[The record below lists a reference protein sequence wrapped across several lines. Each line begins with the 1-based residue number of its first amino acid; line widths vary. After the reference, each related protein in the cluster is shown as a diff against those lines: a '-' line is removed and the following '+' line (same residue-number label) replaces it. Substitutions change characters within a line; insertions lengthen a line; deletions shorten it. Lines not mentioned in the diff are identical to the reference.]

1 MKKLRIYRFT
11 PIFVAL
17 GMVLG
22 ILVGSFYTSHFAGRR
37 LNVVNASSDKL
48 NSLLHII
55 DDQYVDSVNI
65 TELVE
70 KALPEILKELD
81 PHSTYIPASEVDAS
95 MQELRGGFS
104 GVGIQFVLYRD
115 TVCVVRVL
123 PGGPSDGVGLAAG
136 DRIVTVDDKPFT
148 GKEINE
154 ETVRN
159 TLKGETGST
168 VRLTVKR
175 PGQHKL
181 LTYAIERGN
190 VPINTVDASFM
201 LGDGIGYI
209 RISSFGETTYQ
220 EFLAALA
227 SLHEQ
232 GFSKLII
239 DLRGNTGGYMTP
251 AIQIA
256 NEFLPKDRL
265 IVYTQ
270 GRQSPREDYTSDG
283 RGVFQS
289 LPLVILTDEI
299 SASASEILAG
309 AIQDNDR
316 GLIIGRRSFG
326 KGLVQVP
333 IDFSDGSQV
342 RLTKARYYSPSGRCV
357 QKPYTLGKD
366 KDYENELMTRI
377 AHGELYS
384 ADSIKSTG
392 KVYHTRIGRTV
403 YGGGGIMPDIFVPS
417 DTIGYTSY
425 YEEANLRG
433 HLSGFIFHFTDSHR
447 STLNSLTD
455 FNKTVAWLEK
465 QNLVGIF
472 ADYAEGRGLKK
483 RPRMIR
489 TSYQVIQRYIITG
502 ILRDLYS
509 PEKAIL
515 YSAKTDV
522 TIQRAQK
529 AIHEGQTFPQPPA
542 KKDEGR

>member
-148 GKEINE
+148 GTEINE

-175 PGQHKL
+175 PGQNKL

-377 AHGELYS
+377 AHGEIYS

-392 KVYHTRIGRTV
+392 KAYHTRIGRTV
-403 YGGGGIMPDIFVPS
+403 FGGGGIMPDIFVPS